1 MSKKNKLEMARG
13 EFMKSLR
20 GHQIKGM
27 EGNKVNKAEF
37 LKFMRGRTVPEGFQA
52 TDLLPEDTI
61 YVDEKKYGG
70 MSKIKK
76 YNSGKM
82 VTKDGYEQLLPP
94 GEDPGEGYRGS
105 PDMYPDYEE
114 DRKEAEALKNKNR
127 NRNSS
132 GKTKSMAY
140 GGSVMVK
147 TKLGRNKPT
156 KIC

>member
-1 MSKKNKLEMARG
+1 MAEKNL
-13 EFMKSLR
+13 
-20 GHQIKGM
+20 
-27 EGNKVNKAEF
+27 
-37 LKFMRGRTVPEGFQA
+37 LK
-52 TDLLPEDTI
+52 
-61 YVDEKKYGG
+61 
-70 MSKIKK
+70 
-76 YNSGKM
+76 
-82 VTKDGYEQLLPP
+82 P

-114 DRKEAEALKNKNR
+114 DRKEAEKDR